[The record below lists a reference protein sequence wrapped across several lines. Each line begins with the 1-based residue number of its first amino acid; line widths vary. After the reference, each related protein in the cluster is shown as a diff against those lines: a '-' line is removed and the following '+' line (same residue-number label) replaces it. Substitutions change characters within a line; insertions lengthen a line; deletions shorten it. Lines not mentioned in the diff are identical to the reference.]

1 MALAGTPEIRNAECS
16 ACLLVRRRVSAAMIA
31 QGNSESPPVLA
42 RIRKDRTWPDR
53 DLSAPPKVRPP
64 GHSDTPDPRGRPS
77 WTRGGRALG
86 LTGLSWVKRCLGQGG
101 EYS

>member
-16 ACLLVRRRVSAAMIA
+16 ALLLVRRRVSAAMIA
-31 QGNSESPPVLA
+31 QGNSESPVLA
-42 RIRKDRTWPDR
+42 RIRQDRTWLDR
-53 DLSAPPKVRPP
+53 DRSAPPAVRPP

-77 WTRGGRALG
+77 WVATQPAPRPAAGP
-86 LTGLSWVKRCLGQGG
+86 VKRCLGQGG